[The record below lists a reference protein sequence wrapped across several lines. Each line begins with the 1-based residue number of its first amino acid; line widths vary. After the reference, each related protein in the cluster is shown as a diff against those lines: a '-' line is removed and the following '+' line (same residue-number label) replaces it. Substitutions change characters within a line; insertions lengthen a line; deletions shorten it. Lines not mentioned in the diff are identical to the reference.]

1 MKKIV
6 MVITGLLIVGLTQVN
21 AQSSIFDKLSFG
33 VKAEGNA
40 SNFILSDLD
49 NTKMKIGVGG
59 SVGGFI
65 KFDISKN
72 FAIQEDI
79 LFSYLTSE
87 WEQEGV
93 KDTYQSLAVEVPI
106 YAMGQWSLP
115 SGGRIYAGI
124 GPYFAMSVKAK
135 LKDSDLDLYKKID
148 GETPFTRMTAGG
160 AALIGYE
167 FNFGLQV
174 NASYRLGLINSLD
187 SKKDD
192 AKMNSQVVS
201 FGIGYRF

>member
-6 MVITGLLIVGLTQVN
+6 MVIASVFVVGLSQIN
-21 AQSSIFDKLSFG
+21 AQSSFFDKLSFG

-40 SNFILSDLD
+40 SNFILSDMD
-49 NTKMKIGVGG
+49 NLKTKIGAGG

-65 KFDISKN
+65 KLDISKS

-79 LFSYLTSE
+79 MFSYLTSE
-87 WEQEGV
+87 WKQGGI
-93 KDTYQSLAVEVPI
+93 KDTYESLAVEVPI

-115 SGGRIYAGI
+115 AGGRIYAGI
-124 GPYFAMSVKAK
+124 GPYVAMGVKAK
-135 LKDSDLDLYKKID
+135 LKDSDVDLYKKID

-160 AALIGYE
+160 AAQIGYE

-174 NASYRLGLINSLD
+174 NASYRIGLINSLD

-192 AKMNSQVVS
+192 AKMNSQTMSV
-201 FGIGYRF
+201 GIGYRF